1 MARIDDI
8 PQSEDPRRT
17 ERAQARRQTE
27 AAKQSAASPAAPAD
41 RVEVSNTAREA
52 QALQDRLVDGV
63 RNQPDVRQDKV
74 AQARARMESGELDS
88 PEARQ
93 AIADKLLES
102 FDL

>member
-17 ERAQARRQTE
+17 ERAQARRRTE
-27 AAKQSAASPAAPAD
+27 VAKQSAAGPAD
-41 RVEVSNTAREA
+41 RVEVSDTAREA

-102 FDL
+102 FGL